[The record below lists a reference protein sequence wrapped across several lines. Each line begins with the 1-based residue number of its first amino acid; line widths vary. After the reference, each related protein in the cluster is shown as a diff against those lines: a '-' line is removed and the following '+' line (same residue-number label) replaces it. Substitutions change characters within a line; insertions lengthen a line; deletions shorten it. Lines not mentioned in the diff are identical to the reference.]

1 MAPIVNGWQIQE
13 PKKPYGSL
21 SVHIRINTQLYVL
34 SWVVKKGKMYKKL
47 HWFEVQTILN
57 KVFMVTVYNKVQF
70 STLLVILVLVNA
82 AGIMN

>member
-1 MAPIVNGWQIQE
+1 M
-13 PKKPYGSL
+13 Y
-21 SVHIRINTQLYVL
+21 
-34 SWVVKKGKMYKKL
+34 KMYKKL
-47 HWFEVQTILN
+47 HWFEDQTDLN